1 MMGVRIDR
9 IKVNR
14 GGPLGSD
21 FELEPGDLNL
31 IYGHNETGK
40 TYIVESIINLL
51 FRTGSRSPAK
61 WNLRDW
67 DLGGRII
74 VSGLGD
80 EPVRFTK
87 TGRKKLDDYWEEQAG
102 LPKDLSRL
110 LVVRAGEAVL
120 VEEEEDGVG
129 RSILKDYLSGEGLLD
144 KIAARISKTLQGTSV
159 ETRVIVGDKMGEVRK
174 RADCKESLDSL
185 NALLNDVEEGYA
197 SGEACSLQQKREA
210 IETEL
215 KTLKKAKRYH
225 AARLH
230 KKRKALQLERKGL
243 PAEEKLSE
251 LESDI
256 SVYESK
262 NAEVERKS
270 STLKKLEGVSEDYR
284 WTEKALSVYQGIMG
298 GQAVTRPKSVY
309 MFFALVFLA
318 GALVTGLLRLSI
330 PLVLCAIGS
339 VAFFFIYYMETQ
351 NALATAGDSRELEN
365 LKAQFKNRFGTELSD
380 MAALEVQTE
389 RLKEDYIRANGL
401 RKDLE
406 EELIPDTKTHES
418 DIKATLKVFMGTE
431 PSPQEWRGTISALRS
446 NINGLED
453 QTNSLDREL
462 VSLDVP
468 EEEYLDEHPG
478 AEWDAERYGA
488 LEGERAE
495 TEKALDGEMK
505 KLELLKTRIAQ
516 ETGSESTEWEDLI
529 TELRDKREQTAEE
542 YREITAQILAKVQVT
557 TAIEEFREQ
566 ENTRIAEGLT
576 KQELT
581 KPLRSLTG
589 RYDRIKQEEDSGLV
603 LVTGEYEEYPLAEIS
618 TGAREQIFLAL
629 RMGFASIAMEGQ
641 TAFLILDDAFQHSD
655 WDRRKNLIAETL
667 SLVKTGWQVFY
678 FAMDDH
684 IRDLFLEAGGALGDR
699 FRSLELC

>member
-1 MMGVRIDR
+1 MGVRIDR

-110 LVVRAGEAVL
+110 LVVRAGETVL

-144 KIAARISKTLQGTSV
+144 KIAKGIKDTLQKATVQDGQINGPS
-159 ETRVIVGDKMGEVRK
+159 MGEIKKRK
-174 RADCKESLDSL
+174 QFSVDLSKMDV
-185 NALLNDVEEGYA
+185 LLKDVEEGYA
-197 SGEACSLQQKREA
+197 SSEVYSFRQKQKGMKA
-210 IETEL
+210 EL
-215 KTLKKAKRYH
+215 EMLEKAKRYY
-225 AARLH
+225 AGRLH
-230 KKRKALQLERKGL
+230 EKKEAKRREREGL
-243 PAEEKLSE
+243 PTEEELSR

-256 SVYESK
+256 TVYETEKSK
-262 NAEVERKS
+262 AKGKS
-270 STLKKLEGVSEDYR
+270 DTLEKLEDTSEDYR
-284 WTEKALSVYQGIMG
+284 WTENALGVYQEVMG
-298 GQAVTRPKSVY
+298 SQVGTAPKPVC
-309 MFFALVFLA
+309 MFLALAFFA
-318 GALVTGLLRLSI
+318 GAVVAGLLGLSI
-330 PLVLCAIGS
+330 PLILCAIGS
-339 VAFFFIYYMETQ
+339 VAFFLIYYKGMRNT
-351 NALATAGDSRELEN
+351 LATAGDSRELEN

-380 MAALEVQTE
+380 MAALEVQME
-389 RLKEDYIRANGL
+389 RLKEDYIRADGL

-406 EELIPDTKTHES
+406 EELIPDIKTHEIS
-418 DIKATLKVFMGTE
+418 IKAALKALMDTE
-431 PSPQEWRGTISALRS
+431 VPPQEWRDAIRTIRN
-446 NINGLED
+446 NIKVLQNDIGSLE
-453 QTNSLDREL
+453 REL
-462 VSLDVP
+462 AALDVQ

-516 ETGSESTEWEDLI
+516 ETRSESTEWEDLI
-529 TELRDKREQTAEE
+529 TELRDKREQTTEE

-566 ENTRIAEGLT
+566 ENTRITEGLT

-629 RMGFASIAMEGQ
+629 RIGFASIAMEGQ